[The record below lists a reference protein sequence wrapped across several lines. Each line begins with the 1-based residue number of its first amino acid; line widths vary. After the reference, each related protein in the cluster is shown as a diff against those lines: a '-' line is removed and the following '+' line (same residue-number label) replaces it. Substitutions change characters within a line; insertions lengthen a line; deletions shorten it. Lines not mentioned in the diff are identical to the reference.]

1 MKREASGPAP
11 EPTFEFNGTGMN
23 KWFYIDVDQTS
34 EGTLTWDNL
43 GRAFEGILICAFH
56 RQTYNEIHF
65 EIWERNNTD
74 AEEICVGVGEFG
86 MLNPAALQAWIR
98 QFKTSVR
105 GPFIHFPV
113 HKFQYLSASGHER
126 TAETEK
132 DYPPRR
138 RQKFEYGVWIPAVVA
153 VTLLYPEPI
162 SECESSAQAKCLAE
176 RNSPGWRK
184 QQVVDS
190 EKDGGHGMEANI
202 GQQAQLE
209 LLGNDE
215 LLVYRHKTAVEGGDE
230 YFQGCCD
237 DGKKVLVARKSIGG
251 SKVGER
257 SQGEGDCGEKEADDG
272 QEFSYVN
279 SLLRAVLRA
288 IGEVSSPQ
296 NDFGSIASSP
306 TTRGAVRVLITS
318 DELSNNPDVVY
329 HPLCLD
335 PRKLEGLSPRPGV
348 ATDAGSFAQVPGSS
362 LSLTVSRPCKNRKI
376 KCGEEKPQCQ
386 NCERA
391 GESCDYSIRL
401 NWQGRGK
408 RNACGTTPEPSF
420 IVEAP
425 SGETQ
430 NSSDPRHGIP
440 MARADQRP
448 PLKTSENQG
457 SNRSLESIEEY
468 KRKLQFTPDEDQ
480 SQSSRPAPRLPWID
494 PALTDTPNQGMAFS
508 ELTQMPRSP
517 GRIAGGY
524 QGVMSLGPRETFPS
538 TRPLSRSRD
547 AGNAAYPSPNSNVES
562 PPAIQASMPTTGG
575 THLRHP
581 SSNAEMPPPFQA
593 PFTTPQLIGLPRKAQ
608 EESTTAEYG
617 RKRMRLSP
625 AIETL
630 DPLQPLPS
638 PQYNMFGPG
647 ATSILMGAPTQN
659 VNHINS
665 PYSSNFGMPPT
676 PAASSVTSDDAHN
689 RSLSKIAHAPQESP
703 DLRRLSVKS
712 LLSDDSPAD
721 SGNETPFITSTVT
734 TPIIDYGVDRG
745 FPDLDVPRNNDA
757 GALNGSSP
765 LMTRSESLDF
775 QDDAEVEGYFPLEF
789 GFGLYGNNS
798 TQDQGG
804 YYAKPVTVTIARG
817 LLPLPSILQDNPMNL
832 LYFHHFLNHTAR
844 ILVPHDCS
852 ANPFRNI
859 LPQMAVRD
867 INLMHL
873 LLAYSASHR
882 ALLLK
887 HPEPATRIA
896 NWVKDV
902 FPTLRRALDDPDGQ
916 VSTSNLATAIMLASL
931 EIISPNAFEVTVPW
945 QTHLTIARRMILAR
959 GGAESVHRKDKV
971 SYFLSRWFAYLD
983 VLGSLSGG
991 KNDRPLFSGNYWAND
1006 DNDGN
1011 SDGDFQI
1018 DCLLGFTSRCV
1029 SILACIA
1036 ELARQ
1041 CDGERIDP
1049 NTGDVREGWSPSAET
1064 VVKAE
1069 QLKHDLQDARMHRYK
1084 GCPHRP
1090 STPLRHRKFPSSSS
1104 SSAHQSSR
1112 KDTDDEGWDLL
1123 EMVATNEAFHWAGL
1137 VHLHRRIL
1145 GKRSGDLEVQIAV
1158 REIVSTLYKVRKGG
1172 TAEACLLFPMFT
1184 AGCDAQERGQRDV
1197 IMERLRCVEE
1207 SGMTQVHKA
1216 RTLIEKVWETGRSWE
1231 TLVSGEFFG

>member
-1 MKREASGPAP
+1 M
-11 EPTFEFNGTGMN
+11 
-23 KWFYIDVDQTS
+23 
-34 EGTLTWDNL
+34 
-43 GRAFEGILICAFH
+43 
-56 RQTYNEIHF
+56 
-65 EIWERNNTD
+65 
-74 AEEICVGVGEFG
+74 
-86 MLNPAALQAWIR
+86 
-98 QFKTSVR
+98 
-105 GPFIHFPV
+105 
-113 HKFQYLSASGHER
+113 
-126 TAETEK
+126 
-132 DYPPRR
+132 
-138 RQKFEYGVWIPAVVA
+138 
-153 VTLLYPEPI
+153 
-162 SECESSAQAKCLAE
+162 
-176 RNSPGWRK
+176 
-184 QQVVDS
+184 
-190 EKDGGHGMEANI
+190 
-202 GQQAQLE
+202 
-209 LLGNDE
+209 
-215 LLVYRHKTAVEGGDE
+215 
-230 YFQGCCD
+230 
-237 DGKKVLVARKSIGG
+237 
-251 SKVGER
+251 
-257 SQGEGDCGEKEADDG
+257 
-272 QEFSYVN
+272 
-279 SLLRAVLRA
+279 
-288 IGEVSSPQ
+288 
-296 NDFGSIASSP
+296 
-306 TTRGAVRVLITS
+306 
-318 DELSNNPDVVY
+318 
-329 HPLCLD
+329 
-335 PRKLEGLSPRPGV
+335 PRPKK
-348 ATDAGSFAQVPGSS
+348 AGGLEPK
-362 LSLTVSRPCKNRKI
+362 TRSRNGCWPCKNRKI
-376 KCGEEKPQCQ
+376 KCGEEKPHCQ

-408 RNACGTTPEPSF
+408 RNAGGTTPEPPF

-425 SGETQ
+425 SGQTQ

-448 PLKTSENQG
+448 PLKASESQG

-494 PALTDTPNQGMAFS
+494 PALPDTPNQA
-508 ELTQMPRSP
+508 TQMPRSP
-517 GRIAGGY
+517 GRIAGAY
-524 QGVMSLGPRETFPS
+524 QGGMSFGSRETFPS
-538 TRPLSRSRD
+538 TRPLSRSHD
-547 AGNAAYPSPNSNVES
+547 AGNAAYPSPNSNLES
-562 PPAIQASMPTTGG
+562 PPAIQASITTTGG
-575 THLRHP
+575 AHMRHP
-581 SSNAEMPPPFQA
+581 SSNAEMPPPFQG

-625 AIETL
+625 AIEPL

-647 ATSILMGAPTQN
+647 ASSILMGAPTQN

-689 RSLSKIAHAPQESP
+689 RSLSRAAHAPQESP

-775 QDDAEVEGYFPLEF
+775 QDDAEREGYFPPEF
-789 GFGLYGNNS
+789 GFGLYGNNK

-817 LLPLPSILQDNPMNL
+817 LLPLPSVLQDNPMNL

-867 INLMHL
+867 LNLMHL

-1029 SILACIA
+1029 SILARIA

-1064 VVKAE
+1064 VAKAE
-1069 QLKHDLQDARMHRYK
+1069 QLKQDLQDARMHRYN

-1104 SSAHQSSR
+1104 SSARQSSR
-1112 KDTDDEGWDLL
+1112 NDTDGEGWDLL

-1172 TAEACLLFPMFT
+1172 TAEACLLFPIFT

-1216 RTLIEKVWETGRSWE
+1216 RTLIEKVWETGRPWE